1 MGKDLDSRRD
11 DCQQVWLEGS
21 RTVKRIP
28 ATWLNS
34 YAYCEYQIYLE
45 HCRGATPEPKGET
58 EEGKAA
64 QASLEEAYKVAAKH
78 ELSVDDAM
86 VKAGEEGIVVSAREV
101 SVEGID
107 LEGCIDEIVFMPD
120 RILVIDDKPGNMA
133 WPGSRMQAWGY
144 CLAFEEQYNPS
155 LPIMAGIRNN
165 ETGYEVRAQPFAQ
178 GHREEVQRAIFRI
191 RQLIDGEAI
200 PMGTRNRRKCKACR
214 FATSCDVKSE

>member
-1 MGKDLDSRRD
+1 M
-11 DCQQVWLEGS
+11 
-21 RTVKRIP
+21 KRIP

-45 HCRGATPEPKGET
+45 HCRGATPEPKAET

-120 RILVIDDKPGNMA
+120 RILVIDDKPGDMA

-200 PMGTRNRRKCKACR
+200 PVGTRNSRKCKTCR